1 MRTWL
6 LGIQAFLAVNA
17 LIGGLLLMG
26 APDGSLLQLP
36 RDFMHSTLF
45 ADYFWPGATLFG
57 VIGVGHAFGFA
68 LTLRRSARASRAAQL
83 LGAATVFWI
92 GVQVLLTELFWLQ
105 GLIVVLGMVEVAYG
119 RSSQ

>member
-1 MRTWL
+1 MRTCL

-17 LIGGLLLMG
+17 LIGGLLLMR

-57 VIGVGHAFGFA
+57 VIGVGHALGFV
-68 LTLRRSARASRAAQL
+68 LTLRRSAWASRAPLL

-105 GLIVVLGMVEVAYG
+105 GLIAVLGMVEVACG
-119 RSSQ
+119 RLSR

>member
-17 LIGGLLLMG
+17 FIGELLLMG

-57 VIGVGHAFGFA
+57 VIGVGHALGFA
-68 LTLRRSARASRAAQL
+68 LTLRRSAWASRAALL

-92 GVQVLLTELFWLQ
+92 GAQVLLTELFWLQ
-105 GLIVVLGMVEVAYG
+105 GVIAVMGMVEIACG
-119 RSSQ
+119 RLSR